1 MEKKSLFEQIPRST
15 GEQPSPHT
23 ARRTMGI
30 MDIYVSAFLLYRGLQ
45 PTVEL
50 RGNKA
55 VFVFETL
62 PGVYDLLDQFNSN
75 ASVDVADYATAV
87 KTLRGKMLS
96 AKEGINGHGKG
107 GGHGY
112 PRS

>member
-1 MEKKSLFEQIPRST
+1 MAKKYLSEHIPRSI
-15 GEQPSPHT
+15 GEQPSPHI
-23 ARRTMGI
+23 APRTMGI

-62 PGVYDLLDQFNSN
+62 PEVYDLLDQFNGN